1 MLLLLMALHGME
13 CLFGQLGSA
22 VLAVSPLPTPQ
33 PTQRGTERETE
44 KALMLWK
51 HHSPTAKSGDGFINA
66 VLIINLKQTTIGAA
80 IRKIDSIPARPSTV
94 NNVVN
99 TKTKKGQTQ
108 LSNKG
113 LAIFV

>member
-22 VLAVSPLPTPQ
+22 VLAVSPLPAPQ

-44 KALMLWK
+44 KALMLWA
-51 HHSPTAKSGDGFINA
+51 TAKSGDGFINA
-66 VLIINLKQTTIGAA
+66 ILVTNLKQTTIGAA
-80 IRKIDSIPARPSTV
+80 MRKIDSIPARPSTV

-99 TKTKKGQTQ
+99 TKTKTGQTQ